1 MKPPASFPIMA
12 VAILCGSILWIQP
25 LSSQQSEPHSDT
37 DYHVVHG
44 WPILPDG
51 LMLGQAT
58 GVGIDS
64 HDNVF
69 VFHRAERRWSEPFPK
84 DPIKYSTIACFDGET
99 GRQIASWGENMFI
112 MPHGLTIDDEDN
124 VWLTDVGRHQV
135 FKFSH
140 DGQLLLTLGEREVS
154 GTDESHF
161 NLPTDVAVLP
171 DGSFYVSDGYDNTRV
186 LKFSAAGKFLFQWGT
201 PGSEPGEFDLP
212 HGIAVDRNGRV
223 FVADR
228 GNSRIQIFN
237 PTGAFLAE
245 WKSSQLGR
253 PYAVAVG
260 IDNSVYVVDGGDQTI
275 PFRSK
280 AMKLNAKGDVL
291 TQFGRWGN
299 YDGQFL
305 LAHDVAVDRGE
316 NIYVVDAW
324 GQRVQKFV
332 QD

>member
-1 MKPPASFPIMA
+1 MTI
-12 VAILCGSILWIQP
+12 AILCGFILWIQP
-25 LSSQQSEPHSDT
+25 LSSQQSEPPSDT

-51 LMLGQAT
+51 LMLGQVT

-64 HDNVF
+64 QDNIF
-69 VFHRAERRWSEPFPK
+69 VFHRAERRWSEPFPT
-84 DPIKYSTIACFDGET
+84 DPIKYSTIACFDGKT
-99 GRQIASWGENMFI
+99 GRQIASWGENIFT

-140 DGQLLLTLGEREVS
+140 DGQLLLTLGERAVP
-154 GTDESHF
+154 GTDASHF
-161 NLPTDVAVLP
+161 NLPTDVGVLP
-171 DGSFYVSDGYDNTRV
+171 DGSFYVSDGYANTRV
-186 LKFSAAGKFLFQWGT
+186 LKFSAEGKFLFEWGT

-212 HGIAVDRNGRV
+212 HGIAVDKNGRV

-228 GNSRIQIFN
+228 GNSRIQIFDSS
-237 PTGAFLAE
+237 GAFLAE
-245 WKSSQLGR
+245 WKSNQLGR
-253 PYAVAVG
+253 PYAVAIG
-260 IDNSVYVVDGGDQTI
+260 TDNSVYVVDGGDQTI

-280 AMKLNAKGDVL
+280 AMKLNAKGDIL

-305 LAHDVAVDRGE
+305 LAHDVAVDRKG

-324 GQRVQKFV
+324 GQRVQKFI
-332 QD
+332 QE